1 MILDPDLSPGYPSL
15 SCLSSPVLSGTT
27 TAPQRHDHGTP
38 NCGPLR
44 GTVSMTRSSL
54 GLLAGSP
61 GVGRVPL
68 GQHGSRVIQLR
79 TPGGIS
85 GLSLGGV
92 PVEGVRASFSVALCF
107 SGSRPGP
114 RPAWRRSPGPNRGTR
129 SSTWKMS
136 RIICTSC

>member
-15 SCLSSPVLSGTT
+15 SCLGSPVLSGTT

-44 GTVSMTRSSL
+44 GTVSMTGSSL

-68 GQHGSRVIQLR
+68 GQNGSRVIQLR

-85 GLSLGGV
+85 GGVTWGV
-92 PVEGVRASFSVALCF
+92 PVEGVRASFSVALCA
-107 SGSRPGP
+107 SGP
-114 RPAWRRSPGPNRGTR
+114 
-129 SSTWKMS
+129 STA
-136 RIICTSC
+136 

>member
-15 SCLSSPVLSGTT
+15 SCLGSPVLSGTT

-44 GTVSMTRSSL
+44 GTVSMTGSSL

-68 GQHGSRVIQLR
+68 GQNGSRVIQLR

-85 GLSLGGV
+85 GGSLGGV
-92 PVEGVRASFSVALCF
+92 PVEGVRASFSVALCV
-107 SGSRPGP
+107 SGSSAGKSCL
-114 RPAWRRSPGPNRGTR
+114 RRT
-129 SSTWKMS
+129 
-136 RIICTSC
+136 